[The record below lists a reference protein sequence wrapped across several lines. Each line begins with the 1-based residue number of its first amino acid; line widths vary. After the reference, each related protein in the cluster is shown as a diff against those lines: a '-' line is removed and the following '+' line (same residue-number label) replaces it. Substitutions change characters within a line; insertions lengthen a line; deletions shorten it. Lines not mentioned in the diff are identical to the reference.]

1 MEVAY
6 LLVGGLITLGF
17 GIAYLIRSSKM
28 AAAVGIAIPSS
39 SARADYRAIY
49 GGAQVS
55 IAIFFLIAAFQPGW
69 REPGVAALALFAA
82 GFGIARLS
90 SLTIEKAPRE
100 IQHLVGALELAAGLA
115 GFVLLAV

>member
-6 LLVGGLITLGF
+6 LVVGGLITLGF
-17 GIAYLIRSSKM
+17 GIVYLIRSARM
-28 AAAVGIAIPSS
+28 AAAVGITIPSS

-55 IAIFFLIAAFQPGW
+55 IAVFLLIAAYQPAW

-82 GFGIARLS
+82 GFGIARLT
-90 SLTIEKAPRE
+90 SLASEKAPRE
-100 IQHLVGALELAAGLA
+100 VQHLVGVLELAAGLA
-115 GFVLLAV
+115 GLAILAL